1 MSGIV
6 SDTNMGLGNVS
17 DEMLELVQDM
27 FRDAKVDEWNSS
39 ESFFDNSNQDELQ
52 DEVVNLITAPILQ
65 EDTTEVAEQDV
76 EIGVLAGM
84 EDNDQGD
91 CKAVITLDEIVIAP
105 GDNDQCTPKRKL
117 SPDVG
122 TPTSK
127 IKRLNDHFNGSPRL
141 REKMYLISP
150 QRGGGGN

>member
-6 SDTNMGLGNVS
+6 SETNMGLGNVS

-52 DEVVNLITAPILQ
+52 DEVVNLITSPILQ
-65 EDTTEVAEQDV
+65 EDITEVAEQDV

-105 GDNDQCTPKRKL
+105 GDNNQCTPKRKL

-127 IKRLNDHFNGSPRL
+127 MKRLNDHFDGSPKL
-141 REKMYLISP
+141 HEKMY
-150 QRGGGGN
+150 